1 MRTYKSPE
9 PAAAVVAQ
17 VSQSSQQSS
26 THLSIFPFLK
36 LATLSFAI
44 PPPISASVR
53 SRQAGTETEREA
65 SAMEALGPGKKFEKI
80 ENELWAGSASR
91 VWGACAQ
98 MRRFTGGRGCSE
110 ASTRWRENK
119 PRPSPCVCVNVWL
132 SLFTPSSSHVFCPNE
147 GGWCFYRCFSNVC
160 AVLFIWSTH
169 SPSCRVWHCVSGD
182 LTRTFLPPSFRVVV
196 CLRWCLFMMFLSSH
210 ITTTSFLHRGHTIQ
224 SKFDK
229 ISRMYCLFSAKPSKY
244 VPSPSGTV
252 RLYGLPSSK
261 MTAMGG
267 KQNKCQWNTRY
278 WREMSRRACFVARY
292 LLFSWDCEITAG
304 MNGAFIDQICG
315 PAPYYPSPIW

>member
-9 PAAAVVAQ
+9 PAAAAVAQ

-65 SAMEALGPGKKFEKI
+65 SAMEALGPGKKFKKI
-80 ENELWAGSASR
+80 ENERGAGSASR

-119 PRPSPCVCVNVWL
+119 PRPSPCVCVYVCVT
-132 SLFTPSSSHVFCPNE
+132 LFTPSGRRLYGE
-147 GGWCFYRCFSNVC
+147 GWCFYRLSGNVC

-169 SPSCRVWHCVSGD
+169 SSSCRGWHCVSGD

-196 CLRWCLFMMFLSSH
+196 CLRWCLFAMCFFLA
-210 ITTTSFLHRGHTIQ
+210 T
-224 SKFDK
+224 
-229 ISRMYCLFSAKPSKY
+229 
-244 VPSPSGTV
+244 
-252 RLYGLPSSK
+252 
-261 MTAMGG
+261 
-267 KQNKCQWNTRY
+267 
-278 WREMSRRACFVARY
+278 
-292 LLFSWDCEITAG
+292 
-304 MNGAFIDQICG
+304 
-315 PAPYYPSPIW
+315 